1 MLTDTLSE
9 KEIRQYGAT
18 DAHADTSMPNLKG
31 IASAAASY
39 ASASKGVKAIGMLG
53 RSMRAVS
60 LNAGDSLTYRFTSGT
75 LGGMLR
81 LAFVPTHALDGG
93 MSQAEVRI
101 DGGEPR
107 TIIVNDGTRS
117 ERWMKGVLRGQAV
130 INLPVALEPGSHTL
144 TIKALSSHVTFDE
157 WMIDDDSDRQFY
169 VFPVFE

>member
-1 MLTDTLSE
+1 M
-9 KEIRQYGAT
+9 
-18 DAHADTSMPNLKG
+18 
-31 IASAAASY
+31 
-39 ASASKGVKAIGMLG
+39 
-53 RSMRAVS
+53 S

-107 TIIVNDGTRS
+107 TIIINDGTRS

-157 WMIDDDSDRQFY
+157 WMIDDNSDRQFY